1 MSVFEHIGKTMNQK
15 ILLKGE
21 KIRKR
26 VAELAMEID
35 AWGSKSQT
43 PVCAIWL
50 AEGAL
55 FFAADLLRLVHLPDL
70 GIHSLKVSSYGNEMT
85 AQSAPKLM
93 SPLPEVD
100 GKRVLLIDDVLDTGK
115 TLEEVAKILKT
126 NGAAEV
132 KICVL
137 LKKTC
142 KAKNCLSPD
151 FAGFEVGNEF
161 AFGYGMDVYGKK
173 RELADIM
180 VVG

>member
-1 MSVFEHIGKTMNQK
+1 MNQK
-15 ILLKGE
+15 ILLDSGE
-21 KIRKR
+21 IRKR
-26 VAELAMEID
+26 VAELAAEID
-35 AWGSKSQT
+35 VWGGESQRS
-43 PVCAIWL
+43 VCAVWL

-55 FFAADLLRLVHLPDL
+55 FFAADLLRLVRLPEL
-70 GIHSLKVSSYGNEMT
+70 EIHSLKVSSYGNEMT

-93 SPLPEVD
+93 SSLPEVE

-137 LKKTC
+137 LKKTF
-142 KAKNCLSPD
+142 KTKNCLSPD
-151 FAGFEVGNEF
+151 FVGFDVGNEF
-161 AFGYGMDVYGKK
+161 AFGYGMDIYGKK
-173 RELADIM
+173 RELTDIM

>member
-1 MSVFEHIGKTMNQK
+1 MNQK
-15 ILLKGE
+15 ILLDSGE
-21 KIRKR
+21 IRKR
-26 VAELAMEID
+26 VAELAAEID
-35 AWGSKSQT
+35 VWGGESQRS
-43 PVCAIWL
+43 VCAVWL

-55 FFAADLLRLVHLPDL
+55 FFAADLLRLVRLPEL
-70 GIHSLKVSSYGNEMT
+70 EIHSLKVSSYGNEMT

-142 KAKNCLSPD
+142 KTKNCQSPD

-161 AFGYGMDVYGKK
+161 AFGYGMDIYGKK
-173 RELADIM
+173 RELTDIM